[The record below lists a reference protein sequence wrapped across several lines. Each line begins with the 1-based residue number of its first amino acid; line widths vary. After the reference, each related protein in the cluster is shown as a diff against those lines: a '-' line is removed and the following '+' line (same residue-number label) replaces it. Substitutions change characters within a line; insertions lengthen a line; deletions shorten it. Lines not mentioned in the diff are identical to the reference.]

1 VTSCRC
7 DELKLIEGAVV
18 QSYTEHLRKIR
29 VDAATWDVFYECPIT
44 GATWVKSY
52 PQSSLHGGGAPVLT
66 RTN

>member
-7 DELKLIEGAVV
+7 NELKLIDGAEV
-18 QSYTEHLRKIR
+18 QAYTEHLRKIR
-29 VDAATWDVFYECPIT
+29 VDAATWDVSYECPIT

-52 PQSSLHGGGAPVLT
+52 PLASLHGGGPALLT